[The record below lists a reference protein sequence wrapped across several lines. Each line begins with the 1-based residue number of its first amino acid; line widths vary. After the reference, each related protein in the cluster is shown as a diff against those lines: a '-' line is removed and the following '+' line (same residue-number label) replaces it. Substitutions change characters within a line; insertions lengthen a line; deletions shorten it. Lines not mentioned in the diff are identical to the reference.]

1 MGRTIIAGNWKMNTT
16 LSDAISLSI
25 GIREQLSLGADKEV
39 ILFPPSPFAIPVR
52 DAVRGSSMKIGLQN
66 IHDEDSGAFTGETS
80 PTMLHGI
87 CEYALI
93 GHSERRLLFG
103 ESDDF
108 IIRKIRACLE
118 HDIIPILCIGETSN
132 QKDAGL
138 ASQTITDQIESALH
152 NVENIDNLA
161 IAYEPIWAI
170 GTGIVPEASEV
181 EETLGVT
188 IRNQIRSL
196 YGTPAS
202 NETPLLYGG
211 SVNPGNA
218 YAFGQAQNIDGV
230 LVGGASLN
238 AAQFVEICRQFTL
251 EP

>member
-1 MGRTIIAGNWKMNTT
+1 MNKNISSKEISFSKVIPWSFVQVNFIADWSVN
-16 LSDAISLSI
+16 L
-25 GIREQLSLGADKEV
+25 
-39 ILFPPSPFAIPVR
+39 LFP
-52 DAVRGSSMKIGLQN
+52 
-66 IHDEDSGAFTGETS
+66 E
-80 PTMLHGI
+80 
-87 CEYALI
+87 
-93 GHSERRLLFG
+93 
-103 ESDDF
+103 
-108 IIRKIRACLE
+108 
-118 HDIIPILCIGETSN
+118 
-132 QKDAGL
+132 
-138 ASQTITDQIESALH
+138 TDQIESALH
-152 NVENIDNLA
+152 NVESIDNLA

-218 YAFGQAQNIDGV
+218 YDFGQAQNIDGV